1 MLKKTIVVMAESGLH
16 ARPADII
23 SKESLKYQSSINF
36 IKDEKAFNAKSMLS
50 IMTMA
55 VDPSQS

>member
-1 MLKKTIVVMAESGLH
+1 MAESGLH

-23 SKESLKYQSSINF
+23 SKESFKYQSSINF